1 MLVIIVRIV
10 TGLFLVI
17 AGASIL
23 RQKTVK
29 VNTKTIRTVKSKE
42 YTHGVPL
49 VLFKAA
55 GGVIILL
62 GLLIWVFGFP
72 GVFVGLN
79 LKILVKGKVAEGN
92 FGTGGTEV
100 SAFVCGFPP
109 LTAVSNQE
117 ICRQQRPEVQTF
129 SGVTAS
135 PKTKNSPVLL
145 I

>member
-49 VLFKAA
+49 YCLKLPA
-55 GGVIILL
+55 G
-62 GLLIWVFGFP
+62 
-72 GVFVGLN
+72 
-79 LKILVKGKVAEGN
+79 
-92 FGTGGTEV
+92 
-100 SAFVCGFPP
+100 
-109 LTAVSNQE
+109 
-117 ICRQQRPEVQTF
+117 
-129 SGVTAS
+129 
-135 PKTKNSPVLL
+135 
-145 I
+145 